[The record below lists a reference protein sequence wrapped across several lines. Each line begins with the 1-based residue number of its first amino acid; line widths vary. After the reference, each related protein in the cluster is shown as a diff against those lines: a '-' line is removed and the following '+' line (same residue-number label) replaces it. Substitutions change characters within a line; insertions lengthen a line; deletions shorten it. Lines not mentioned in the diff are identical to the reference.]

1 MVVLKFATVALDGEH
16 FTPLRAEYT
25 YCTRQKDKKLNLL
38 TQHSRLISVRSIA
51 VTIIASALPTAA
63 ATAQTFSAKPVR
75 LVVPFAAGG
84 SNDVVARGM
93 VQPLSR
99 ALGTSVIVENRPGAN
114 TMIGTEAVAR
124 APADGHTILIVGFT
138 FMSNAALRSKLPYDP
153 QKDFVAVAGLG
164 FQPYVLSV
172 HPSLPARNVKELI
185 ALARQRPGELVYAMT
200 GYGTGQHLSGE
211 LLKIKAHIDMKPVAF
226 QGGAPATIAVLG
238 GHASILFSTA
248 PPIVQHVSSGKLR
261 PLAVTSR
268 IRTELLKD
276 VPTMIE
282 SGLPD
287 FEMTGGMGVFAPAAT
302 PKEAVARLSSEI
314 VRTLQLPDVR
324 DGLVRDGFTVAPLAS
339 AEYEQ
344 YVRSRMREIQRIAR
358 EAHIKVD

>member
-1 MVVLKFATVALDGEH
+1 MNTLFRHRHLPAYHVLMIALG
-16 FTPLRAEYT
+16 A
-25 YCTRQKDKKLNLL
+25 
-38 TQHSRLISVRSIA
+38 IA
-51 VTIIASALPTAA
+51 VLFPARG
-63 ATAQTFSAKPVR
+63 ATAQAFPSKPVR
-75 LVVPFAAGG
+75 LVVPFATGG

-99 ALGTSVIVENRPGAN
+99 ALGQSVVVENRPGAN
-114 TMIGTEAVAR
+114 TIIGTEAVAR
-124 APADGHTILIVGFT
+124 APADGHTVLIVGFT

-153 QKDFVAVAGLG
+153 HKDFVAVAGLG

-172 HPSLPARNVKELI
+172 HPSLPARSLKELI
-185 ALARQRPGELVYAMT
+185 TVARARPGELVYAMT

-211 LLKIKAHIDMKPVAF
+211 LLKLKARIDMKPVAF

-248 PPIVQHVSSGKLR
+248 PPIVPHVSAGKLR

-268 IRTELLKD
+268 TRTDLLKD

-287 FEMTGGMGVFAPAAT
+287 FDMTGGMGVFAPAAT
-302 PKEAVARLSSEI
+302 PKEAVARLSTEI
-314 VRTLQLPDVR
+314 VRTLQQPEVR
-324 DGLVRDGFTVAPLAS
+324 DGLVRDGFVVAPLGS
-339 AEYEQ
+339 TEYERA
-344 YVRSRMREIQRIAR
+344 VRTRMQQIQKIAR
-358 EAHIKVD
+358 DAQIRVD